1 MIRPFTCLCMM
12 LAAGSGLYLYQEKHR
27 SQLLDQDITKIL
39 NAADANR
46 DRMRVLRAEY
56 QLLQDPTRLGELA
69 AQHLSLAKTD
79 PKQFVTWATL
89 EKTLPVVIAPPP
101 DAERPPAVVE
111 TPMAALTTP
120 ASPSAPTAAVPMTI
134 ARADVAPR
142 PAPAARPAA
151 TTPTAAPIVAASSA
165 APVVAPRIAAPSPM
179 FAANAAQRS
188 ALGAVRD
195 PVQPAFAQ
203 MRPVAPVAQ
212 SVMMATPR
220 RYAYQAQTTVGA
232 DGLAR
237 FAGVPTSAYQPPV
250 ASALGMARTMSAPSY
265 VPPANTGWT
274 PNGG

>member
-27 SQLLDQDITKIL
+27 SQLLDQDIAKVL

-69 AQHLSLAKTD
+69 AQHLALAKTD

-101 DAERPPAVVE
+101 EAERPAAIVE
-111 TPMAALTTP
+111 TPMAALGPP
-120 ASPSAPTAAVPMTI
+120 APPPSFNLAPAPIAAAPVAI
-134 ARADVAPR
+134 ARADIAPR
-142 PAPAARPAA
+142 PARPAA
-151 TTPTAAPIVAASSA
+151 TPAMTMANVAAPA
-165 APVVAPRIAAPSPM
+165 VAPRISPPTM
-179 FAANAAQRS
+179 MAANAAPQRS
-188 ALGAVRD
+188 SLGMMRADAV
-195 PVQPAFAQ
+195 PPAFAP

-212 SVMMATPR
+212 SVMLATPR
-220 RYAYQAQTTVGA
+220 RYAYQPQAAIGA

-237 FAGVPTSAYQPPV
+237 FAGGPGSAYQPQV
-250 ASALGMARTMSAPSY
+250 GSALGMARTLSGPSF